1 MNKSDLTLNELM
13 VFNSELRNNE
23 KSAAVAYLLLIG
35 GHLGAHRFYLKRTGT
50 AIVQLILFVV
60 ATLGYFC
67 MAIASEFDNIAAI
80 AASVILFAV
89 PALILFVWV
98 IVDLFLMSRMV
109 REYNQKIEDD
119 LLKQIIA
126 YRRN

>member
-80 AASVILFAV
+80 AATVILFAV
-89 PALILFVWV
+89 PALILSWTCSSCPEWCGNT
-98 IVDLFLMSRMV
+98 IR
-109 REYNQKIEDD
+109 K
-119 LLKQIIA
+119 
-126 YRRN
+126 